1 MGGSLDFAT
10 FSQSATMSTYKNRK
24 SHELMIM
31 HWLFLGLPLPA
42 PVATSVQAKGRGT
55 AESQILRPDLPSCL
69 A

>member
-1 MGGSLDFAT
+1 MGGALDFAT
-10 FSQSATMSTYKNRK
+10 FSQSATYKNRK